1 VEIDETALQGL
12 FALLEIDHAGLTDID
27 RQYLRVLAVTFE
39 NRPVGIETIAASL
52 AEDIRTVEEFVEP
65 YLLQMGFIQKTPRG
79 RVVAP
84 DGLKHLQG
92 HHVIK

>member
-1 VEIDETALQGL
+1 VPE
-12 FALLEIDHAGLTDID
+12 AGISCAGCCVRADQTES
-27 RQYLRVLAVTFE
+27 QLRVLAVTFE